1 MHLVSLSDVTRP
13 TVDDG
18 FRLAELAAGNRTS
31 ILHYTIEP
39 GVEVPRHQHEHEQ
52 LGYVFAGKLTFI
64 LDNGTEITAGS
75 NDSYAIDANEAH
87 AAANRGDE
95 TVLGIDIFSPPR
107 TNPDWEAWV
116 AQRRAE
122 VESATEGAQESLD
135 PETASSGAENE

>member
-1 MHLVSLSDVTRP
+1 MRLVSLDDVNRP

-18 FRLAELAAGNRTS
+18 FRLAELAAGDRTS

-52 LGYVFAGKLTFI
+52 LGYVFAGELTFV
-64 LDNGTEITAGS
+64 LDDGTEITAGR
-75 NDSYAIDANEAH
+75 DDTYAIDANEAH
-87 AAANRGDE
+87 AAVNRSDE

-116 AQRRAE
+116 AERHAAADSSTEDAE
-122 VESATEGAQESLD
+122 
-135 PETASSGAENE
+135 ASTDGDDAGTVGGE